1 MDLTGDGNPSSSDQ
15 LDLRDIGFG
24 PGTTVGYSGSSLG
37 GTLTVSDAQNHTAHI
52 TLAGNYTSST
62 FTLSSDGHGGTTVI
76 DPVVTQDT
84 ADGTLSFNDADS
96 TDTHNVSVT
105 PQNGGTGYLGSFV
118 TDIVNA
124 ANGQDAVGWHFN
136 FASSPVTQ
144 TVTQSYDVSVADHH
158 ADGTTSTTSQS
169 VTVAIAGPGNDAF
182 VFHPGVGAETIVNA
196 ASSDTF
202 ELNGFSSVTSNN
214 QLAALL
220 HDAQTGQAQS
230 LFQSVNGGQDT
241 LINLGNHDSVT
252 LMGVHLADLHAND
265 FIIH

>member
-1 MDLTGDGNPSSSDQ
+1 M
-15 LDLRDIGFG
+15 
-24 PGTTVGYSGSSLG
+24 
-37 GTLTVSDAQNHTAHI
+37 
-52 TLAGNYTSST
+52 
-62 FTLSSDGHGGTTVI
+62 
-76 DPVVTQDT
+76 VTQDT